1 MKIVDFE
8 TAKLAKE
15 KGFSIG
21 CDWQYDEFGNIV
33 DGLYMPHYF
42 KAPYQYQL
50 MDWLRGKRNICIS
63 IIPLV
68 TMALKSKVFFTYQIS
83 SDSDGEK
90 FNTFSSSMDSY
101 STHEKCLETAL
112 KEALKLIK

>member
-1 MKIVDFE
+1 MKIVSFE

-42 KAPYQYQL
+42 KAPCQYQL
-50 MDWLRGKRNICIS
+50 MDWLREEHGFLINIRHRKGDGFGYS
-63 IIPLV
+63 YRSLDG
-68 TMALKSKVFFTYQIS
+68 TTENLHFDRF
-83 SDSDGEK
+83 SD
-90 FNTFSSSMDSY
+90 Y
-101 STHEKCLETAL
+101 YKCLERAL
-112 KEALKLIK
+112 QKILNLI

>member
-1 MKIVDFE
+1 MQIVNIE

-50 MDWLRGKRNICIS
+50 MDWLREKRNIYIS
-63 IIPLV
+63 ILQTNLPL
-68 TMALKSKVFFTYQIS
+68 TDPQTDEWEWGYYIYEIDDPNNLLKSNWEFETY
-83 SDSDGEK
+83 E
-90 FNTFSSSMDSY
+90 
-101 STHEKCLETAL
+101 ECLETAL
-112 KEALKLIK
+112 QEALKMI